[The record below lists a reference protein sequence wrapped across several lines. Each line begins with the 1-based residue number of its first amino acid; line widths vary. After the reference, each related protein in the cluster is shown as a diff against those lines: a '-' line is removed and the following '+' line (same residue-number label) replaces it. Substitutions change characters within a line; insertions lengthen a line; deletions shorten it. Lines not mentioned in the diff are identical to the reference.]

1 MSNLKGRVSP
11 SIVEKENRITVNQGT
26 RTSKPHYCVLLWIT
40 FLKNIIA
47 NLANLA
53 QAVITKIKRVGG
65 IRKEKRT

>member
-47 NLANLA
+47 NLA
-53 QAVITKIKRVGG
+53 QTVIAKIKRVGG
-65 IRKEKRT
+65 IRKEKR